1 MSMRIVPDHIT
12 NPFERLP
19 DAPMLWIVL
28 GIFAVVAVITVVLI
42 VLLKKKKG
50 GK

>member
-1 MSMRIVPDHIT
+1 MRIVPDHIT

-28 GIFAVVAVITVVLI
+28 GIVAGAAVTVVLI

>member
-1 MSMRIVPDHIT
+1 MRILWDEVIE
-12 NPFERLP
+12 PFEHVSDP
-19 DAPMLWIVL
+19 SPLWWIL
-28 GIFAVVAVITVVLI
+28 GVVAVVAAITAVLI